1 MLVSLGPCCND
12 AMVCPRQSGA
22 RDEAAPLSCA
32 LTCALTLADT
42 SSDTQLKTEAINQDA
57 LDEQAASMATPAT
70 A

>member
-22 RDEAAPLSCA
+22 RDEAAPLSGA
-32 LTCALTLADT
+32 LALADT